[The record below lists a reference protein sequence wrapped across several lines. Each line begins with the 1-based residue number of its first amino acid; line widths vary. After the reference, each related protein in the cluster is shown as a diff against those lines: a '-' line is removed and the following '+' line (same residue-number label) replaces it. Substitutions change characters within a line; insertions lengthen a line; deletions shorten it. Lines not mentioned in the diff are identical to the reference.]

1 MMTAIQSLELD
12 FRAEL
17 NQKNFGNSQWEDN
30 SYQYMIS
37 TIENSKIDTTIKNKL
52 IELLNDTSVSLREVY
67 FNVLDY
73 LAQLQ

>member
-1 MMTAIQSLELD
+1 MTATQSLELD

-17 NQKNFGNSQWEDN
+17 NQKNFGNSQWEDD

-37 TIENSKIDTTIKNKL
+37 TIENSKIDTTIKNRL
-52 IELLNDTSVSLREVY
+52 TELLNDTSVSLQEAY
-67 FNVLDY
+67 LNVVDY

>member
-1 MMTAIQSLELD
+1 MTAIKSLELD

-17 NQKNFGNSQWEDN
+17 NQKNFDNSQWEDN

-37 TIENSKIDTTIKNKL
+37 TVENSKIDTTVKNRL
-52 IELLNDTSVSLREVY
+52 IELLNDTSVSLQEVY
-67 FNVLDY
+67 FDVVDY

>member
-1 MMTAIQSLELD
+1 MTAIKSLELD

-37 TIENSKIDTTIKNKL
+37 TVENSKIDTTVKNRL
-52 IELLNDTSVSLREVY
+52 IELLNDTSVSLQEMY
-67 FNVLDY
+67 FDVVDY